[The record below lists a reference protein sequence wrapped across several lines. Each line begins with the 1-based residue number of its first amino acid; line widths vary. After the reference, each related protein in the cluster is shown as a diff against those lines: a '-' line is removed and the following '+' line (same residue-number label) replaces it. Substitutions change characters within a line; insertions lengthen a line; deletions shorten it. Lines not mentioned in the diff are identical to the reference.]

1 MIFSLHFVL
10 WLTLMVQ
17 APVCHFKTIYWHT
30 SDFLPTVLVHLR
42 HKRCL
47 SEYSCSRPFW
57 HILCVFDR
65 LDAPEAQTVICLSVL
80 ERAPP
85 LRRHAHTH
93 THTHTH
99 ISAWETAS
107 LVRMF
112 QRFIIKHVPQ
122 FSNSKDSILQQ
133 SPIELILTLRLGFR
147 KERMRTAVKG
157 WKLC

>member
-1 MIFSLHFVL
+1 MLIKAIPLFRLRAVSDFLFAFLSLI
-10 WLTLMVQ
+10 TLMVQ

-47 SEYSCSRPFW
+47 SEYSRSRPFW

-85 LRRHAHTH
+85 LLRHAHTH
-93 THTHTH
+93 THF
-99 ISAWETAS
+99 S
-107 LVRMF
+107 LGNSVSLCGLYF

-133 SPIELILTLRLGFR
+133 SPIELILALSFG
-147 KERMRTAVKG
+147 
-157 WKLC
+157 

>member
-1 MIFSLHFVL
+1 
-10 WLTLMVQ
+10 MVH
-17 APVCHFKTIYWHT
+17 APVGHFKTIYWHT

-47 SEYSCSRPFW
+47 SEYSRSRPFW

-65 LDAPEAQTVICLSVL
+65 LDARSSNCNLPVRFGARSSAAQA
-80 ERAPP
+80 R
-85 LRRHAHTH
+85 AHTH
-93 THTHTH
+93 THRHTDTQTQTHQPGKQR
-99 ISAWETAS
+99 
-107 LVRMF
+107 LLCGLYF

-133 SPIELILTLRLGFR
+133 SPIELILTLSLGFR
-147 KERMRTAVKG
+147 EERMRAAVKW